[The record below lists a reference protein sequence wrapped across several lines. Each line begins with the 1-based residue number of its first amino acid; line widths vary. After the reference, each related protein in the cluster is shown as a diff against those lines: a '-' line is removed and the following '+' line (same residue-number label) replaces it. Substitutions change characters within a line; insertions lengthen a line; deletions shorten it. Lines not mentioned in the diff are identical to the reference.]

1 MPLYRW
7 NTDNLETDNLEPVT
21 PTTFEGEG
29 LQERADLQRLLCNQ
43 PDVLEEGLFIIAEEF
58 SNWEDSNRRIDLLA
72 LDGEGQLT
80 VVELKR
86 TGTGEHMDL
95 QAVRYAAMVSNMPLK
110 QIVEAHRGY
119 LAKRDIDEDARIRIL
134 SHLGAADEADLE
146 LRTGRPR
153 IILASL
159 GFSTELTTSVPW
171 LREGGVDI
179 TCIKLQLY
187 SNGDDLLMDTS
198 QVIPLPEAADYLV
211 KIGGNAEGGSRQRSQ
226 PRTTQGSDIFRN
238 RIGDMPQSDQPVLN
252 SLLDWALSLEE
263 EGLARA

>member
-1 MPLYRW
+1 MATW
-7 NTDNLETDNLEPVT
+7 QN
-21 PTTFEGEG
+21 
-29 LQERADLQRLLCNQ
+29 
-43 PDVLEEGLFIIAEEF
+43 
-58 SNWEDSNRRIDLLA
+58 
-72 LDGEGQLT
+72 
-80 VVELKR
+80 
-86 TGTGEHMDL
+86 
-95 QAVRYAAMVSNMPLK
+95 AM
-110 QIVEAHRGY
+110 
-119 LAKRDIDEDARIRIL
+119 IDEDARIRVL
-134 SHLGAADEADLE
+134 RHLGAADEADLE

-153 IILASL
+153 IILASA
-159 GFSTELTTSVPW
+159 GFSTELTTSVLW

-226 PRTTQGSDIFRN
+226 PRTTRGSDIFRN

-263 EGLARA
+263 EGLARAYTRQGSTHTVLRLNLTNAFVRLVNIYISPNDYSLEVWGRVWNRYAPNSIGRLEEAISPIPLGDNGTYLTRWSVELLDALTDAYREANGLAITPPPGNDPRSPAMGER